1 MKVIYGGADRI
12 DRDEALR
19 YLGYMRGT
27 APSDEVEAELAACEG
42 EVLSSCRLAA
52 VYAHFSVTR
61 GERLDMG
68 FASTDSRD
76 IEKYLSGCG
85 GLVLFAATAGAGID
99 RLIAKYARLSP
110 SRAAIVQAL
119 GSALAEQWCNQVHA
133 RIRGEYAALSARF
146 SPGYGDFPLAI
157 QRDVFAALHVTKN
170 IGVTLS
176 EELFMTPSKSVT
188 AIVGIKD
195 DVQR

>member
-1 MKVIYGGADRI
+1 MFF
-12 DRDEALR
+12 
-19 YLGYMRGT
+19 
-27 APSDEVEAELAACEG
+27 LA
-42 EVLSSCRLAA
+42 R
-52 VYAHFSVTR
+52 
-61 GERLDMG
+61 ER
-68 FASTDSRD
+68 
-76 IEKYLSGCG
+76 
-85 GLVLFAATAGAGID
+85 V
-99 RLIAKYARLSP
+99 SP

-119 GSALAEQWCNQVHA
+119 GSALAEQWCNRVHA